1 MKQHIHSF
9 TILFAFA
16 LSGLVACSGG
26 DDPTSPEPRADMRA
40 PVDLVDM
47 RTVDMS
53 SAPDMREEPDMRP
66 PTLDMKPPE
75 PDMKP
80 EYVVVHAE
88 ELDAPLACAQICEDA
103 GYVCDGMYDTP
114 LGALAGMADYER
126 GGAGISSCEAS
137 PDTATTDLDGETVK
151 LTGYRCYCKT

>member
-1 MKQHIHSF
+1 
-9 TILFAFA
+9 
-16 LSGLVACSGG
+16 
-26 DDPTSPEPRADMRA
+26 MRA
-40 PVDLVDM
+40 PADLVDM
-47 RTVDMS
+47 RTVDMPP
-53 SAPDMREEPDMRP
+53 APDMREEPDMRP